1 MNLFGTLGVLFS
13 AVGTVVRPK
22 WFFQRF
28 LKGKLGFLGFRG
40 GCWGAPGG
48 VWEPFG
54 GALGDD
60 GDPPR
65 SRSEILSG
73 SGVFSGAKMRVRGS
87 KNRYLGVSKCD
98 F

>member
-1 MNLFGTLGVLFS
+1 MNQFRLLGVLFA

-22 WFFQRF
+22 WFFHRF
-28 LKGKLGFLGFRG
+28 LKGKLRFLGFRG

-65 SRSEILSG
+65 SRSEVLTGSEVLSG
-73 SGVFSGAKMRVRGS
+73 PKMSAPGS
-87 KNRYLGVSKCD
+87 KNHYFV
-98 F
+98 